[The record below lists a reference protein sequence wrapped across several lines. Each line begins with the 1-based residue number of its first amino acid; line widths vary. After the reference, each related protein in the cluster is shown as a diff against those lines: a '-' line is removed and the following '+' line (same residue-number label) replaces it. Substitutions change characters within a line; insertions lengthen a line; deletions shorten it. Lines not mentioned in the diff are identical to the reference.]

1 MGCASSHYLAY
12 PVFIQVYGTISACTT
27 VFAVPCYS
35 GMSSEMRCACSS
47 VCHAEQL
54 VRRMQDG
61 LCLRAVVAYRSECP
75 ALCWGCRVA
84 VLEATNLAA
93 TVLPTNANTDHTFTF
108 RATLTLDSTMVV
120 GDQPITFSF
129 GDTASAVVTTNAN
142 GLAVATTSAHAP
154 QPAEGSC
161 YDMRAFGAANAW
173 QLIDRYGTYA

>member
-1 MGCASSHYLAY
+1 MHHRHGLRKQSLPGILC
-12 PVFIQVYGTISACTT
+12 VFIQVYGTISACTT

-142 GLAVATTSAHAP
+142 GLAVATHKCACSSARRGELLRHACIWCRKCM
-154 QPAEGSC
+154 ATN
-161 YDMRAFGAANAW
+161 R
-173 QLIDRYGTYA
+173 